1 MSTPVSIQDG
11 PFTTNTLVSKKFIFV
26 YIFIIWISVLPLL
39 IELYIFWKLTAN
51 KPTLFIIILPIQI
64 FIGYIILVIS
74 SIFTSKTIL
83 TFINKIFKPKEGVFS
98 RNSGDKNYY
107 FWSLRAVIKKWPV
120 WVSKFIPIP
129 FINKL
134 NLRWFHND
142 SEFIEIGK
150 NVHIGRGCSIKASM
164 IFGNYLIIKRIKI
177 EDNVVIGSNSFIAPG
192 TCIYKRVILGSMSV
206 TKFNQKFKPQ
216 TVYAGFPPKIIK
228 THETH
233 ENDFPHSFQNLEEE
247 IFNCTIDQIQN
258 RKKKGLRIQ
267 NKKFV
272 KNLNFNLLIFGIIY
286 FLSNLFPFLG
296 VFYFGIEFFFPNF
309 LQSPN
314 LFSVVCEITSL
325 TTFLMTPFIFI
336 ILFMSNLLILTI
348 LIKIFY
354 KIILYFNPVEEGTF
368 HWYNKEQNFKN
379 YFKHSFV
386 LRYLKWKLQRSPF
399 PWFMGPAFNFVKN
412 CRFGKNTIIE
422 DSYIAKEFLEVGNN
436 VYLGKSLIANHLWD
450 KNLTIKKV
458 FIGDNVTI
466 SDACCIAPGTEVD
479 DDVIL
484 LPLSVTAKYDKLLS
498 NRYYYNAPLTT
509 ISMKE
514 LIQNFNLKI
523 NLNKENSP
531 VIKNRE

>member
-1 MSTPVSIQDG
+1 LSTPVSIQDG

-26 YIFIIWISVLPLL
+26 YIFIIWISVFPLL

-64 FIGYIILVIS
+64 YIGYIILVIS
-74 SIFTSKTIL
+74 SIFTSKIIL

-98 RNSGDKNYY
+98 RINGEKNYY

-129 FINKL
+129 CIKKL

-142 SEFIEIGK
+142 SEFMEIGK
-150 NVHIGRGCSIKASM
+150 NVYIGRGCSIKASM

-177 EDNVVIGSNSFIAPG
+177 EENVVIGSNSFIAPG
-192 TCIYKRVILGSMSV
+192 TCIQKGAILGPMSV
-206 TKFNQKFKPQ
+206 SKFNQKFKPH
-216 TVYAGFPPKIIK
+216 TAYTGFPAKIIV
-228 THETH
+228 TH
-233 ENDFPHSFQNLEEE
+233 ENDFLSSLHNLEEE
-247 IFNCTIDQIQN
+247 IFNYPMDQIH
-258 RKKKGLRIQ
+258 KKENKGSRIQ

-272 KNLNFNLLIFGIIY
+272 KNLSFNLSIFGFIY
-286 FLSNLFPFLG
+286 FISNLFPFLG
-296 VFYFGIEFFFPNF
+296 VFYFGIEFFFPNI

-314 LFSVVCEITSL
+314 LFSIICEITSL
-325 TTFLMTPFIFI
+325 TTFLLTPFILI
-336 ILFMSNLLILTI
+336 ILIMTHLLILTI

-368 HWYNKEQNFKN
+368 HWHNKEENFKN

-386 LRYLKWKLQRSPF
+386 LRYLKWKLQKSPF
-399 PWFMGPAFNFVKN
+399 PWFMAPAFNFVGN

-458 FIGDNVTI
+458 IIGDNVTI
-466 SDACCIAPGTEVD
+466 SDTCCIAPGTEVD
-479 DDVIL
+479 DDVFL
-484 LPLSVTAKYDKLLS
+484 FPLSVTAKYDKLLS
-498 NRYYYNAPLTT
+498 NRYYYNAPLTN

-514 LIQNFNLKI
+514 LRQRFNLKI
-523 NLNKENSP
+523 KNNKENSP
-531 VIKNRE
+531 VIKNTE